1 MGESYKFQ
9 CPQCGRSFKA
19 NKDLG
24 GRLKKCGKCRGTFT
38 IKRTAAVNRGAPP
51 SAPDPV
57 VLHDPELPID
67 QVFSALHDWQSTV
80 PSLPGSF
87 AREITFGKFDPA
99 YRLTLE
105 VTIDADG
112 RRSRQSAHRETVA
125 LPPELGADVR
135 RGARKVVDLSFE
147 HTSDLAKLLADK
159 PDAVRGAA
167 EGLAKELRPPAGGKF
182 AARRL
187 FVEHLQVWQAHW
199 VFRQSEGSAW
209 FFGKPLRV
217 YLPDPPKRSAAPAIF
232 ATLLTI
238 AALGAVGW
246 TLWEYD
252 LVRPGER
259 TETTAA
265 APAVAPAGPSRPQPL
280 RFAKDGLLQLDD
292 GSFLRGALERKDE
305 AVVIQTGSQ
314 SKSVAPWQIETLH
327 IDAPVFIRT
336 ELRHLDGLEGR
347 VASALEP
354 GSKAGREAV
363 VGLFLEVHRQRER
376 WTQLEALCSAG
387 ELPAEP
393 KPQKRIESIRAAVEK
408 LLESIAPP
416 TAAAPAATP
425 EPGARPAEPSAA
437 ALLAS
442 KLLSQMTV
450 TMDDASRAQ
459 LLGNLQALKGEKLPQ
474 SDLLAFV
481 FLWLSRSDVDSG
493 LIVDRV
499 RVKTANVDT
508 SFDGTFEKQNDFFV
522 KLRTAAG
529 KELVAYKEKGAW
541 VAQLPGDIRYDSCEV
556 TATPRMR
563 TASSERLK
571 ATLDLLPP
579 GRWMTAPASEHLRAA
594 KSAAE
599 ADRRKEIRNDRG
611 LVLLR
616 ALAAGHAGAA
626 LRIGTPAEILEARG
640 LLHGLGYTQTPEGRW
655 ERPEDRRAVQ
665 IGQLLRDRKG
675 EEARALLPGPQ
686 GSAEFMGSYR
696 TAAVHLLS
704 PIRTVEELNRAS
716 AAVDVTLTQ
725 ASTPGES
732 RHLLALKDTITKFG
746 TCPSCNSGP
755 AKMCMACRGKGT
767 RTEACLS
774 CNGLGYKVTV
784 GVGATGNTT
793 CDVCKGKPIRG
804 TRPCEVCQG
813 KGTRSCAKCQG
824 VTKLPGPNDLSR
836 TRPCARCNGTG
847 GHGDTVVHPC
857 TSCTGLGLQL
867 VPVAGP
873 DATLP

>member
-1 MGESYKFQ
+1 MGESFKFQ
-9 CPQCGRSFKA
+9 CPQCGRSYKA

-24 GRLKKCGKCRGTFT
+24 GRLKRCGKCRGTFT
-38 IKRTAAVNRGAPP
+38 IRRTAAVKRGAPAAA
-51 SAPDPV
+51 APEAV

-67 QVFSALHDWQSTV
+67 QVFNALHDWQASV

-99 YRLTLE
+99 YRVTLE
-105 VTIDADG
+105 ATIEADG
-112 RRSRQSAHRETVA
+112 RRTRQSAHRETVA
-125 LPPELGADVR
+125 VPPELGSDVR
-135 RGARKVVDLSFE
+135 KGARKVVDLSFE
-147 HTSDLAKLLADK
+147 HTSELAKLLADK
-159 PDAVRGAA
+159 PPAVLGAA

-182 AARRL
+182 AGRRL
-187 FVEHLQVWQAHW
+187 VVEHLQVWQAHW
-199 VFRQSEGSAW
+199 GFHGSEGSAW
-209 FFGKPLRV
+209 FFGRPLRV
-217 YLPDPPKRSAAPAIF
+217 YLPNPPKRSAAPAVVG
-232 ATLLTI
+232 TLVTI
-238 AALGAVGW
+238 AALGAIGW
-246 TLWEYD
+246 TLWQVD
-252 LVRPGER
+252 LVRPGEPHEPEPAR
-259 TETTAA
+259 TTAPS
-265 APAVAPAGPSRPQPL
+265 APTKPL
-280 RFAKDGLLQLDD
+280 SLKFAKDGLLQLDD
-292 GSFLRGALERKDE
+292 GSFLRGSLERKDE

-327 IDAPVFIRT
+327 LDAPVFIRG

-354 GSKAGREAV
+354 GSKATREAL
-363 VGLFLEVHRQRER
+363 VGLFLEVHRLRER
-376 WTQLEALCSAG
+376 WTQLEALCSAS
-387 ELPAEP
+387 ELPTDP

-416 TAAAPAATP
+416 TAAAPAAAP
-425 EPGARPAEPSAA
+425 EPGAKPAELSAA
-437 ALLAS
+437 AQLGAKLLA
-442 KLLSQMTV
+442 QMTV

-481 FLWLSRSDVDSG
+481 LLWLSRSDVDSG

-508 SFDGTFEKQNDFFV
+508 AFDGTFEKQSDFFV

-529 KELVAYKEKGAW
+529 KELVAYKENNAW
-541 VAQLPGDIRYDSCEV
+541 VAQLPGDLRYDGCQV
-556 TATPRMR
+556 TATARVR

-579 GRWMTAPASEHLRAA
+579 GRWMTASASEHLQAA

-626 LRIGTPAEILEARG
+626 LRLGAPAEILEARG
-640 LLHGLGYTQTPEGRW
+640 ILHGLGYTQAPDGRW

-675 EEARALLPGPQ
+675 EEARALLPAQP
-686 GSAEFMGSYR
+686 AEFLGSYR

-704 PIRTVEELNRAS
+704 PIRTVDELNRTS
-716 AAVDVTLTQ
+716 AAVDLTLTH

-732 RHLLALKDTITKFG
+732 RHLLALKDTITRFG

-755 AKMCMACRGKGT
+755 AKVCMTCRGKGT
-767 RTEACLS
+767 RTEACIS

-836 TRPCARCNGTG
+836 TRACARCNGTG
-847 GHGDTVVHPC
+847 GHGDSVVHPC
-857 TSCTGLGLQL
+857 TSCAGLGLQL
-867 VPVAGP
+867 VPAAGP

>member
-1 MGESYKFQ
+1 MGDSYKFQ
-9 CPQCGRSFKA
+9 CPQCGRSYKA

-38 IKRTAAVNRGAPP
+38 IRRTAAVKKGAPP
-51 SAPDPV
+51 PAPDPV

-67 QVFSALHDWQSTV
+67 QVFNALHDWQATAS
-80 PSLPGSF
+80 SLPGSF
-87 AREITFGKFDPA
+87 AREITFGRFDPA

-105 VTIDADG
+105 VTIEADG
-112 RRSRQSAHRETVA
+112 RRTRQNAHRETIA
-125 LPPELGADVR
+125 LPAELGSDVR
-135 RGARKVVDLSFE
+135 KGARKVVDLTFE
-147 HTSDLAKLLADK
+147 HTSELAKLLADK
-159 PDAVRGAA
+159 PPAVRDAA
-167 EGLAKELRPPAGGKF
+167 EHLAKELRPPAGGHF
-182 AARRL
+182 AGRHL
-187 FVEHLQVWQAHW
+187 VVEHLQVWQAHW
-199 VFRQSEGSAW
+199 VFHQSEGSAW
-209 FFGKPLRV
+209 FFGRPLRT
-217 YLPDPPKRSAAPAIF
+217 YLPDPPKKSSAPAAL
-232 ATLLTI
+232 ATLLTL

-246 TLWEYD
+246 TLYTYD

-259 TETTAA
+259 AEPEP
-265 APAVAPAGPSRPQPL
+265 APAPARASAPVKVQPL
-280 RFAKDGLLQLDD
+280 QFAKDGFLQLED
-292 GSFLRGALERKDE
+292 GSFLRGSLERKGE
-305 AVVIQTGSQ
+305 AVIIQTGSQ
-314 SKSVAPWQIETLH
+314 NKSVAPWEIETLH
-327 IDAPVFIRT
+327 IDAPVFIRG

-354 GSKAGREAV
+354 GAKATREAL

-376 WTQLEALCSAG
+376 WTQLEGLCSAG

-416 TAAAPAATP
+416 TAAAPTP
-425 EPGARPAEPSAA
+425 EPGAKPAEPSAA
-437 ALLAS
+437 VVLAG
-442 KLLSQMTV
+442 KLLSQMNV

-481 FLWLSRSDVDSG
+481 LLWLSRNDVDSG

-529 KELVAYKEKGAW
+529 KELVAYREKDAW
-541 VAQLPGDIRYDSCEV
+541 VAQLPGDIRYDGCQV
-556 TATPRMR
+556 TATARVR

-616 ALAAGHAGAA
+616 ALAAGHAGTA

-640 LLHGLGYTQTPEGRW
+640 VLHGLGYTQAPDGRW

-686 GSAEFMGSYR
+686 GSPEFMGSYR
-696 TAAVHLLS
+696 TAAVHVLA
-704 PIRTVEELNRAS
+704 PIRSVEELNRAS
-716 AAVDVTLTQ
+716 AALDVTLGQ

-732 RHLLALKDTITKFG
+732 KHLLALRDTVTKFG

-755 AKMCMACRGKGT
+755 AKICMTCRGKGT
-767 RTEACLS
+767 RTEACAS
-774 CNGLGYKVTV
+774 CNGLGYKVSV

-793 CDVCKGKPIRG
+793 CESCKGKPIKG
-804 TRPCEVCQG
+804 TRPCDVCQG

-824 VTKLPGPNDLSR
+824 VTKLPGPTDLAR
-836 TRPCARCNGTG
+836 TRACIRCNGAG
-847 GHGDTVVHPC
+847 GHGDSVVHPC
-857 TSCTGLGLQL
+857 TSCAGLGLQL
-867 VPVAGP
+867 VPVVGP